1 MHQFMFL
8 LGFLGFLAL
17 GVSAARGQSGNSP
30 QGPGSAAASQLH
42 ALFDEHYAW
51 SMEQFPQEAMSKGDY
66 TNADRL
72 ADMSLAAIEGRHHT
86 TVDRL
91 NRLRAIDKS
100 KLSENDRINYELFA
114 LELQND
120 VDGHRFR
127 VFLAPIGRRF
137 GPQLSIP
144 QMAQRVRF
152 NSFDDYANYLKRLEQ
167 VPKLIDDTIDRMRLG
182 LKENRTRP
190 KVALEDV
197 REQFASLL
205 EADGLN
211 ALAEPFTQMPADI
224 TEPNAGLLKHRFNN
238 ASLPGVRKALSKLAA
253 FFNQEY
259 WPNCRQSI
267 AAIEWPEGQEFYNYQ
282 LRVMST
288 TNMTATE
295 IFELGQSEVKRIK
308 TEMLEVIRR
317 SDFLSHHPDAK
328 ALDNQ
333 ALFHAFI
340 KYLRADPRFYCQ
352 TPAEL
357 ITTYRDICKRVD
369 AGLPA
374 LFKTLPRLPY
384 GVKEIPA
391 FMAPQ
396 QTTAYYQHG
405 DIRNSQPGYF
415 MANTYDL
422 AQRPKYEMIPLAMH
436 EAVPGHHL
444 QVALAQELENVPKFR
459 ADLWFTAYG
468 EGWALYSER
477 LGIEMGLYS
486 DPYDDFGRLLY
497 EMWRATRLV
506 VDPGMHALGWTRD
519 QAVQF
524 MLDNTALSE
533 LNINNEVDR
542 YIEWPGQAVAYK
554 IGELRI
560 RAMREQ
566 AEKELGPK
574 FDLRD
579 FHDVILGAGHL
590 PLTMLEQRLDQW
602 KKSAA
607 GQ

>member
-1 MHQFMFL
+1 
-8 LGFLGFLAL
+8 
-17 GVSAARGQSGNSP
+17 
-30 QGPGSAAASQLH
+30 
-42 ALFDEHYAW
+42 
-51 SMEQFPQEAMSKGDY
+51 
-66 TNADRL
+66 
-72 ADMSLAAIEGRHHT
+72 
-86 TVDRL
+86 
-91 NRLRAIDKS
+91 
-100 KLSENDRINYELFA
+100 
-114 LELQND
+114 
-120 VDGHRFR
+120 
-127 VFLAPIGRRF
+127 
-137 GPQLSIP
+137 
-144 QMAQRVRF
+144 
-152 NSFDDYANYLKRLEQ
+152 
-167 VPKLIDDTIDRMRLG
+167 
-182 LKENRTRP
+182 
-190 KVALEDV
+190 
-197 REQFASLL
+197 
-205 EADGLN
+205 
-211 ALAEPFTQMPADI
+211 
-224 TEPNAGLLKHRFNN
+224 
-238 ASLPGVRKALSKLAA
+238 
-253 FFNQEY
+253 
-259 WPNCRQSI
+259 SI